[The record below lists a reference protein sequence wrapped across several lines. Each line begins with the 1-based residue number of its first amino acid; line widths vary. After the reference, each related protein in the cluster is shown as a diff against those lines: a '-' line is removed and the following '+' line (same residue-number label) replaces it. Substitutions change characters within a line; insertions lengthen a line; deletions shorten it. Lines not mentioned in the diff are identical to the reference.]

1 MGAREDAPCLP
12 TSFAISLL
20 ESVDFLPTEDECFK
34 CRVGSALKQ
43 RMSLMEKVA
52 NFQRMAVCSTFDDS
66 MVAFYGIEIDGAQ
79 TDMLRVIHKSTKPWM
94 QGMAVDACLNAI
106 TFKTLNRN
114 EFAESIKAIME
125 QTKIKE
131 EGGVGKRMQGI
142 VVRVS
147 KQE

>member
-1 MGAREDAPCLP
+1 MARSDDAPCLP

-20 ESVDFLPTEDECFK
+20 ESVEFLPTESDCIK
-34 CRVGSALKQ
+34 CRVGSTVKT
-43 RMSLMEKVA
+43 RTSLLEKVA
-52 NFQRMAVCSTFDDS
+52 NFQRMSVCSSFDDS
-66 MVAFYGIEIDGAQ
+66 MVAFYGVEIDGAQ
-79 TDMLRVIHKSTKPWM
+79 TDILRVIYKSTKPWM
-94 QGMAVDACLNAI
+94 KGMAVDACLNAI

-125 QTKIKE
+125 QTAIKE
-131 EGGVGKRMQGI
+131 EGVTGKRMQGI